1 MPTPDA
7 TVAFSK
13 DAALEALDSQGYPR
27 VIKPTVGS
35 WGRLISKLND
45 RDAAEGIIESR
56 EKDVS
61 NLPSSLFRRVC
72 TKTTKRH

>member
-1 MPTPDA
+1 MLLKKFKVPTPDA

-13 DAALEALDSQGYPR
+13 DAALQALDTQGYPK

-45 RDAAEGIIESR
+45 KDAAEGILKV
-56 EKDVS
+56 EKT
-61 NLPSSLFRRVC
+61 C
-72 TKTTKRH
+72 IQYTKFII